1 MSLRPTYRDEDAVSI
16 FKLLRFV
23 TNDLSQTLHVAH
35 SDDADVV
42 VEAEGLDE
50 GEVDLQ
56 SDVTLELLIHGQ
68 DAERHAVRVTVDKK
82 KTILL
87 ATALKH

>member
-1 MSLRPTYRDEDAVSI
+1 MSV
-16 FKLLRFV
+16 FQLLRLV
-23 TNDLSQTLHVAH
+23 SNQLSQTLHVAH

-56 SDVTLELLIHGQ
+56 SDVTLELLVRGQ
-68 DAERHAVRVTVDKK
+68 DAEGHTVRVTVDRE
-82 KTILL
+82 KTLPVSCGPQILIQ
-87 ATALKH
+87 